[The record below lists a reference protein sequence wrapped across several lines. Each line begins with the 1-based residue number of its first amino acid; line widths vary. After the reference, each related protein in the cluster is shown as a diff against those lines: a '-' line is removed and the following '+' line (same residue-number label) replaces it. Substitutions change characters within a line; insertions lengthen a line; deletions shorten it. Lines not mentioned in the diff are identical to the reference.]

1 MEQDACGREAFGHP
15 GAPPRWTSSRKDG
28 IGTAYNTASNLW
40 YTLSHGIV
48 NEVYY
53 PTVDRPQIRDL
64 EFLVTDGTFVHEER
78 RDLHH
83 ETDFFG
89 ESFAPGFRI
98 VSSDPGG
105 RYRIV
110 KEVMGDP
117 HLPCLLLRVRLE
129 CAPSLEGR
137 LRLFILIEP
146 HLDVGGAG
154 NNLRRFSHAGKSGI
168 LASKNGITMALGATI
183 PFRRLSCGFV
193 GESDGATDL
202 RTHRDLLWEFDRATD
217 GNVAG
222 VGELAVDGS
231 QEFTVAL
238 SFGTGQHGA
247 LTTLFQSLGIHYI
260 EQKGRF
266 LEQWSRVTDK
276 ILPLEECGGDGG
288 RLYRISH
295 NVLRAHEDKLF
306 PGAIIASQSIPWG
319 DFHDDQAGLGG
330 YHLVWTRDLCHSA
343 LGLLACGDAESP
355 YRALVYLAASQLS
368 DGGFHQ
374 NFWVDGSPY
383 WTGIQLDGVAHPV
396 ILAWRL
402 YRENGLKAF
411 DPYPLVLSAAS
422 YLVRHGPSTQ
432 QDRWEEAR
440 GYSPSTFAAMISAL
454 VCAGLWAQ
462 SRGDGAEGQFFLD
475 YADFLESRLDGWTTT
490 RSGTL
495 VPGISRHY
503 VRILPTVAGDPS
515 PVEEVDQA
523 WIELA
528 NQPPGAPIRYPAR
541 EIVDGGFL
549 DLVRYGI
556 RRADDPLVVDSVRVI
571 DSLLRVET
579 PVGPSFRRYNHDGYG
594 QREDGGPFLG
604 WGTGRA
610 WPLLTGERGHYELAT
625 GRDPGPYL
633 RAMEGFATAGGL
645 IPEQVWDGPD
655 LSGSS
660 CRLGRPTGAA
670 NPLAWAHAEYIRLL
684 RSVND
689 GVVFDRLPSVGR
701 RYLEGGGRRDLE
713 IWKFNRQLRR
723 MRPGQT
729 LRLLALSPF
738 RLRFSTDGWK
748 TAGDRE
754 AVFLPAIGCGY
765 VDLFLPPGQK
775 APVDFTF
782 FWTSSQRWEGRDF
795 SVEMEGE

>member
-1 MEQDACGREAFGHP
+1 MNSGNRGGEAFGHP
-15 GAPPRWTSSRKDG
+15 GVPPRWTSSRKDG

-78 RDLHH
+78 RNLRHDLS
-83 ETDFFG
+83 FFG
-89 ESFAPGFRI
+89 ETEAPGYRL
-98 VSSDPGG
+98 VSSDPEG

-117 HLPCLLLRVRLE
+117 HLPCLLIRVRLE
-129 CAPSLEGR
+129 ADPALADL
-137 LRLFILIEP
+137 LRLFVVVEP

-154 NNLRRFSHAGKSGI
+154 NTLCRFSHAGKTG
-168 LASKNGITMALGATI
+168 LLGWKNGVYMALGASI
-183 PFRRLSCGFV
+183 PFRHLSCGFV
-193 GESDGATDL
+193 GESDGVTDL
-202 RTHRDLLWEFDRATD
+202 LRHRTLRWEFDQATD

-231 QEFTVAL
+231 QEFTVGL

-276 ILPLEECGGDGG
+276 ILPLGVHGGDGG

-295 NVLRAHEDKLF
+295 NILRSHEDKLY

-355 YRALVYLAASQLS
+355 YRALVYLAASQLP

-402 YRENGLKAF
+402 FRENGLKAF

-440 GYSPSTFAAMISAL
+440 GYSPSTFAAMIAAL

-462 SRGDGAEGQFFLD
+462 NRGDQAEGQFFLD
-475 YADFLESRLDGWTTT
+475 YADFLESRLDSWTTT
-490 RSGTL
+490 RSGSL

-528 NQPPGAPIRYPAR
+528 NQPPGLPFRYPAR

-556 RRADDPLVVDSVRVI
+556 RRADDPLVVDSVKVI
-571 DSLLRVET
+571 DALLRVET
-579 PVGPSFRRYNHDGYG
+579 PFGPCFRRYNHDGYG

-610 WPLLTGERGHYELAT
+610 WPLLTGERGHYELAA
-625 GRDPGPYL
+625 GGDPSPYL
-633 RAMEGFATAGGL
+633 RAMEEFTTAGGL

-660 CRLGRPTGAA
+660 CRFGRATGAA

-689 GVVFDRLPSVGR
+689 GAVFDRLPSVAKRYQDGEGR
-701 RYLEGGGRRDLE
+701 RNLE

-738 RLRFSTDGWK
+738 RFRFSTDGWK
-748 TAGDRE
+748 TVVDRE

-765 VDLFLPPGQK
+765 VDIILPDTQT
-775 APVDFTF
+775 APVVFTF
-782 FWTSSQRWEGRDF
+782 FWTASQRWEGRDF
-795 SVEMEGE
+795 SVEMAEG